1 MRSTRQCRGLF
12 GHPPVVVAMAA
23 VLLLSFGAAADDSAG
38 SVKDL
43 KGQAFAQTSAA
54 RRSLELQATIM
65 LGDHVET
72 GDKSL
77 VTLLLGRQTTLRLGE
92 HGRVVIDKFLVEAG
106 GEITLQ
112 SGPLMVEHPD
122 GGPAEPIQIRM
133 PYGLIAVRGTRLF
146 VGPEGKAW
154 AVFVERGEVSVQ
166 AGGQAVTLRS
176 GEGTAIPRDGAR
188 PARVARWKAKR
199 IDALFGGIR

>member
-1 MRSTRQCRGLF
+1 
-12 GHPPVVVAMAA
+12 MAA

-176 GEGTAIPRDGAR
+176 GEGTAIPRGGAR

>member
-1 MRSTRQCRGLF
+1 MRSARQYLHLF
-12 GHPPVVVAMAA
+12 GRRPFMMAMGAA
-23 VLLLSFGAAADDSAG
+23 LLMSFGAAAQDGAG

-54 RRSLELQATIM
+54 RRTLAPQAAIM
-65 LGDHVET
+65 LGDNVET

-92 HGRVVIDKFLVEAG
+92 RGSVLIDKFLVEAG

-112 SGPLMVEHPD
+112 SGPLMVEHPE
-122 GGPAEPIQIRM
+122 GAPAEPIRIRTS
-133 PYGLIAVRGTRLF
+133 YGLIAVRGTRVF
-146 VGPEGKAW
+146 VGPEGKAL

-166 AGGQAVTLRS
+166 AGGRTVTLHA
-176 GEGTAIPRDGAR
+176 GEGTAIAAVGAR

-199 IDALFGGIR
+199 IDALFGSIR